1 VQFFKY
7 HAIYELCQNFASVKI
22 HYFGK
27 FYACSGAVAVGLY
40 GNDDV
45 HNGLVQVLASVA
57 SINEVFLSAR
67 NEVSSQY
74 RIFFILNFSF

>member
-1 VQFFKY
+1 M
-7 HAIYELCQNFASVKI
+7 L
-22 HYFGK
+22 
-27 FYACSGAVAVGLY
+27 FYSGAVAVGLY

-67 NEVSSQY
+67 NEVSFGS
-74 RIFFILNFSF
+74 NN